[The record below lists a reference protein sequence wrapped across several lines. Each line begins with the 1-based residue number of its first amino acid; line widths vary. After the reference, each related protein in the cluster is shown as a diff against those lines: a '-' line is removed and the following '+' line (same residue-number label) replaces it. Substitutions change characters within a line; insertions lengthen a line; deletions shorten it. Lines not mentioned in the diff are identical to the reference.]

1 MIYLMILRKYLL
13 NYMNNWYL
21 RLALRAFSADIFSKR
36 KISTAHNRVVNAAPR
51 VRAAR
56 PSATRPFGRSAS
68 GTFSLADARENVVN
82 NKR

>member
-1 MIYLMILRKYLL
+1 L
-13 NYMNNWYL
+13 N
-21 RLALRAFSADIFSKR
+21 AP
-36 KISTAHNRVVNAAPR
+36 PR

-56 PSATRPFGRSAS
+56 PSASRLVSRSAS